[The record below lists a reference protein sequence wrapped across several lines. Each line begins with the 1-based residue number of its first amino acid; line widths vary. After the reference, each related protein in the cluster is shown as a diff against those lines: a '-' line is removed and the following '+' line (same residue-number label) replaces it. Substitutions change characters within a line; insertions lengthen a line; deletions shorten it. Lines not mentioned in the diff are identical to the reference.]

1 MAAVQVSLSSL
12 NRHAVATRADVG
24 TSKAECLRVRLP
36 PAELYLLELV
46 CLVLTGPAL
55 CLYSMATEE
64 FACSHAARV
73 RLRAAL
79 PPAEAVSRGR
89 LPACINYCESCYESC

>member
-36 PAELYLLELV
+36 PAKLHLLGLIYP
-46 CLVLTGPAL
+46 VLTGPA
-55 CLYSMATEE
+55 
-64 FACSHAARV
+64 SH
-73 RLRAAL
+73 LHS
-79 PPAEAVSRGR
+79 E
-89 LPACINYCESCYESC
+89 